1 MYKLAV
7 IDDEAETRDTLCNCF
22 PWEQAGFTI
31 EAQLDNGEKAL
42 KYLLQH
48 PIHAIL
54 CDIKMPRMSGIEL
67 AKEIQQRKLPVQ
79 VVLLSGLRDFEL
91 ARQAIGYGVRHYL
104 VKPAKYND
112 LHTVLSEL
120 KRDLDALQPAGVTTA
135 PADASDELLLSDDGA
150 GVAHPVI
157 QRIIGYVESDYATAT
172 LEEAAQLVH
181 MNPSYVSSLFRKV
194 TGSNFSDH
202 VHAVRMKKSAELLRE
217 HRWTAADVSEMVGYA
232 NAKNFIR
239 AFKQYYGTTPGQF
252 KRES

>member
-7 IDDEAETRDTLCNCF
+7 IDDEAEMRDTLCSCF

-42 KYLLQH
+42 KYLIQH

-54 CDIKMPRMSGIEL
+54 CDIKMPRMNGIEL
-67 AKEIQQRKLPVQ
+67 AREIQQRKLPVQ
-79 VVLLSGLRDFEL
+79 VVLLSGLRDFEM

-112 LHTVLSEL
+112 LQDVLSKL
-120 KRDLDALQPAGVTTA
+120 KQDLDLLQPSIALETA
-135 PADASDELLLSDDGA
+135 VEPDELQQDEGA
-150 GVAHPVI
+150 GAVPHPVI
-157 QRIIGYVESDYATAT
+157 LRIIRYAESDYATAT

-202 VHAVRMKKSAELLRE
+202 LHAVRMKKAAELLRE
-217 HRWTAADVSEMVGYA
+217 RRWTAAEVSEMVGYA

-239 AFKQYYGTTPGQF
+239 AFKQYFGTTPGQF